1 MNEEQKKL
9 QEEKKDE
16 QEVITPAQTGE
27 IVDHKDEAPKTTE
40 ETVKEENLDAE
51 VVEVSDEVVQD
62 SEDAGEKQE
71 ESAEAPVEEKEEEK
85 VEEPS
90 EEEDTSEK
98 EAVEEEKHKEE
109 EEEQEE
115 VVEEEDIKEEE
126 VKEEEVKEEE
136 VKEEEDN
143 IEEIKR
149 ELAELKAEKEDEA
162 REREL
167 VEVAQNV
174 EVEYD
179 RVVKGINEALRET
192 LEQYQIPVDKSIQ
205 ELEKKDPA
213 KAQIARNLLVQAKQA
228 LDFNT
233 QRLSNQYKSKEQ
245 DVIFTKAERLFN
257 KYELSNE
264 QAQVAAETFIS
275 ILQASG
281 LQDLKDDLAAKVE
294 LSVAQARF
302 KVPTVTPPVETVK
315 EEPVKE
321 ALKVEAEPATEPE
334 KAEENKPEEEASKP
348 EEKAEE
354 KAPEASAEEFKL
366 ERGVAKEVVS
376 RKVVNNLD
384 DYKEGINGSSSVE
397 AAKAPS
403 VDKDNVLAKLA
414 ALPPRERQRFMKEN
428 FALVNAAM
436 RDFNVKNSRRI

>member
-40 ETVKEENLDAE
+40 ETVKEVSEEEDSNTE
-51 VVEVSDEVVQD
+51 VVEVSDEVGQD

-85 VEEPS
+85 VEELS
-90 EEEDTSEK
+90 EEEDPSEK
-98 EAVEEEKHKEE
+98 EVSEEEGK

-115 VVEEEDIKEEE
+115 VVEEED
-126 VKEEEVKEEE
+126 VKEEEE
-136 VKEEEDN
+136 VDVEQLK
-143 IEEIKR
+143 K

-205 ELEKKDPA
+205 ELEKEDPA
-213 KAQIARNLLVQAKQA
+213 KAQIARSLLAQAKQA

-302 KVPTVTPPVETVK
+302 KVPIVTPPVETTVK

-321 ALKVEAEPATEPE
+321 APKVEAEPATEPE
-334 KAEENKPEEEASKP
+334 KADENKPEEEASKP

-366 ERGVAKEVVS
+366 ERGVAKETVS

-397 AAKAPS
+397 AAKA
-403 VDKDNVLAKLA
+403 VNKDNVLAKLA
-414 ALPPRERQRFMKEN
+414 ALPPKERQRFMKKN

-436 RDFNVKNSRRI
+436 RDFNIKNSRRI

>member
-1 MNEEQKKL
+1 MNEEQNKKL
-9 QEEKKDE
+9 QEEKKDG
-16 QEVITPAQTGE
+16 QEVIKPEETGE
-27 IVDHKDEAPKTTE
+27 IVDHKDEAPKATE
-40 ETVKEENLDAE
+40 ETVKEVSEEKDSDKE
-51 VVEVSDEVVQD
+51 VVEVSDEVGQD

-71 ESAEAPVEEKEEEK
+71 ESAEAPIEEKEEEK

-90 EEEDTSEK
+90 EEEEENPSEEKETSE
-98 EAVEEEKHKEE
+98 EENK
-109 EEEQEE
+109 EE
-115 VVEEEDIKEEE
+115 VVEEED
-126 VKEEEVKEEE
+126 VKEEEE
-136 VKEEEDN
+136 VDVEQLK
-143 IEEIKR
+143 K

-205 ELEKKDPA
+205 ELEKEDPA
-213 KAQIARNLLVQAKQA
+213 KAQIARSLLAQAKQA

-264 QAQVAAETFIS
+264 QAQVAAETFVS

-281 LQDLKDDLAAKVE
+281 LQDLKEDLAAKVE

-315 EEPVKE
+315 EETVKE
-321 ALKVEAEPATEPE
+321 APKVEAEPAVEPE
-334 KAEENKPEEEASKP
+334 KADENKPEEEVSKP

-354 KAPEASAEEFKL
+354 KAPEAPAEEFKL
-366 ERGVAKEVVS
+366 ERGVAKETVS

-384 DYKEGINGSSSVE
+384 DYKEGINGSSSIE
-397 AAKAPS
+397 ASKAS
-403 VDKDNVLAKLA
+403 TVNKDNVLAKLA
-414 ALPPRERQRFMKEN
+414 ALPPKERQRFMKEN

-436 RDFNVKNSRRI
+436 RDFNIKNSKRI

>member
-9 QEEKKDE
+9 QEEKKDG

-27 IVDHKDEAPKTTE
+27 IVEHKVEASKATE
-40 ETVKEENLDAE
+40 EVVPEEKSLDAE
-51 VVEVSDEVVQD
+51 LVEVSDEVGQD
-62 SEDAGEKQE
+62 SEDAGEKSGQDIADNTQASEGNEDGDTE
-71 ESAEAPVEEKEEEK
+71 EVPQ
-85 VEEPS
+85 S
-90 EEEDTSEK
+90 EEEK
-98 EAVEEEKHKEE
+98 EAVENNKEEDLSEEKEQEEEVTKEEVEEEDVKEE
-109 EEEQEE
+109 EEE
-115 VVEEEDIKEEE
+115 VDVEQLK
-126 VKEEEVKEEE
+126 K
-136 VKEEEDN
+136 
-143 IEEIKR
+143 

-205 ELEKKDPA
+205 ELEKEDPA

-233 QRLSNQYKSKEQ
+233 QRLSSQYKSKEQ

-321 ALKVEAEPATEPE
+321 APKVEAEPATEPE
-334 KAEENKPEEEASKP
+334 KADENKPEEEVSKA

-366 ERGVAKEVVS
+366 ERGVAKETVS

-397 AAKAPS
+397 AAKA
-403 VDKDNVLAKLA
+403 VNKDNVLAKLA

>member
-1 MNEEQKKL
+1 MNEEQNKKL

-16 QEVITPAQTGE
+16 QEVIKPEETGE
-27 IVDHKDEAPKTTE
+27 IVDHKDEASKATE

-62 SEDAGEKQE
+62 SKDAGEKQE
-71 ESAEAPVEEKEEEK
+71 ENTEAPVEEKEEEK

-90 EEEDTSEK
+90 EEDPSEEK
-98 EAVEEEKHKEE
+98 EASEEEGK

-115 VVEEEDIKEEE
+115 VVEEEEDVKEEKEEE
-126 VKEEEVKEEE
+126 VDVEQLKK
-136 VKEEEDN
+136 
-143 IEEIKR
+143 

-205 ELEKKDPA
+205 ELEKEDPA

-264 QAQVAAETFIS
+264 QAQVAAETFVS

-321 ALKVEAEPATEPE
+321 APKVEAEPATEPE
-334 KAEENKPEEEASKP
+334 KADENKPEEEASKA

-366 ERGVAKEVVS
+366 ERGVTKETVS

-397 AAKAPS
+397 AAKAVS
-403 VDKDNVLAKLA
+403 KDNVLAKLA

-428 FALVNAAM
+428 FTLVNAAM

>member
-1 MNEEQKKL
+1 MNEEQQKL
-9 QEEKKDE
+9 QEEKKDK

-27 IVDHKDEAPKTTE
+27 IVDHKDEAPKATE
-40 ETVKEENLDAE
+40 ETVKEVSEEKDPDKE
-51 VVEVSDEVVQD
+51 VVEVPDEVGQD

-71 ESAEAPVEEKEEEK
+71 ESEEASVEEKEEEK
-85 VEEPS
+85 VEQEKEEGEDPS
-90 EEEDTSEK
+90 EEKETSNEEK
-98 EAVEEEKHKEE
+98 EEQEKETEEATEKSQEE
-109 EEEQEE
+109 EE
-115 VVEEEDIKEEE
+115 
-126 VKEEEVKEEE
+126 
-136 VKEEEDN
+136 N

-205 ELEKKDPA
+205 ELEKEDPA
-213 KAQIARNLLVQAKQA
+213 KAQIARSLLAQAKQA

-257 KYELSNE
+257 KYKLSNE
-264 QAQVAAETFIS
+264 QAQVAAETFVS

-281 LQDLKDDLAAKVE
+281 LQDLKEDLAAKVE

-321 ALKVEAEPATEPE
+321 APKVEAEPVTEPE
-334 KAEENKPEEEASKP
+334 KADENKPEEEVSKA

-354 KAPEASAEEFKL
+354 KAPEAPTEEFKL
-366 ERGVAKEVVS
+366 ERGVAKEAVS
-376 RKVVNNLD
+376 RKVVNSLD
-384 DYKEGINGSSSVE
+384 DYKEGIGGSSSVE
-397 AAKAPS
+397 ASKTSP

-414 ALPPRERQRFMKEN
+414 ALPPKERQRFMKEN

-436 RDFNVKNSRRI
+436 RDFNIKNSKRI

>member
-16 QEVITPAQTGE
+16 QEVIKPEETGE
-27 IVDHKDEAPKTTE
+27 IVDHKDEASKE
-40 ETVKEENLDAE
+40 KEEVVSEVQEPAKDSE
-51 VVEVSDEVVQD
+51 QVVEVSDEVEQD

-90 EEEDTSEK
+90 EEEDTSEEK
-98 EAVEEEKHKEE
+98 EALE

-115 VVEEEDIKEEE
+115 VVEEEDVEEEE
-126 VKEEEVKEEE
+126 VDVEQLKK
-136 VKEEEDN
+136 
-143 IEEIKR
+143 

-205 ELEKKDPA
+205 ELEKEDPA
-213 KAQIARNLLVQAKQA
+213 KAQIARSLLAQAKQA

-264 QAQVAAETFIS
+264 QAQVAAETFVS

-321 ALKVEAEPATEPE
+321 APKVEAEPATEPE
-334 KAEENKPEEEASKP
+334 KADENKPEEEVSKP
-348 EEKAEE
+348 EEKVEE
-354 KAPEASAEEFKL
+354 KAPETSAEEFKL
-366 ERGVAKEVVS
+366 ERGVAKETVS

-397 AAKAPS
+397 AAKA
-403 VDKDNVLAKLA
+403 VNKDNVLAKLA

>member
-9 QEEKKDE
+9 QEEKEDK
-16 QEVITPAQTGE
+16 QEVITPEKTGE
-27 IVDHKDEAPKTTE
+27 IIDHKDEASKATE
-40 ETVKEENLDAE
+40 EVVPEEKSLDAE
-51 VVEVSDEVVQD
+51 LVEVSDEVVQD
-62 SEDAGEKQE
+62 SKDAGEKQE

-90 EEEDTSEK
+90 KEEEDPS
-98 EAVEEEKHKEE
+98 EEEETLEEEEPLEEEDVKEE
-109 EEEQEE
+109 EEE
-115 VVEEEDIKEEE
+115 VDVEQLK
-126 VKEEEVKEEE
+126 
-136 VKEEEDN
+136 N
-143 IEEIKR
+143 

-205 ELEKKDPA
+205 ELEKEDPA
-213 KAQIARNLLVQAKQA
+213 KAQIARSLLAQAKQA

-264 QAQVAAETFIS
+264 QAQVAAETFVS

-321 ALKVEAEPATEPE
+321 APKVEAEPATEPE
-334 KAEENKPEEEASKP
+334 KADENKPEEEASKP

-354 KAPEASAEEFKL
+354 KAPEAPAEEFKL
-366 ERGVAKEVVS
+366 ERGVAKETVS

-414 ALPPRERQRFMKEN
+414 ALPPKERQRFMKEN

-436 RDFNVKNSRRI
+436 RDFNIKNSKRI

>member
-16 QEVITPAQTGE
+16 QEVITPEETGE
-27 IVDHKDEAPKTTE
+27 IIEHKVEASKATE
-40 ETVKEENLDAE
+40 EVVPEEKDSNTEL
-51 VVEVSDEVVQD
+51 VEVSDEVVQD
-62 SEDAGEKQE
+62 SKDAGEKQE
-71 ESAEAPVEEKEEEK
+71 ESEEAPIEEKEEEK

-90 EEEDTSEK
+90 EEEDPSEEK
-98 EAVEEEKHKEE
+98 EQEE
-109 EEEQEE
+109 EEH
-115 VVEEEDIKEEE
+115 KEEE
-126 VKEEEVKEEE
+126 VKEEDVKEEE
-136 VKEEEDN
+136 EVDVEQLK
-143 IEEIKR
+143 K

-205 ELEKKDPA
+205 ELEKEDPA

-281 LQDLKDDLAAKVE
+281 LQDLKDDLSAKVE

-321 ALKVEAEPATEPE
+321 APKVEAEPATEPE
-334 KAEENKPEEEASKP
+334 KADENKPEEEASKP

-354 KAPEASAEEFKL
+354 KAPEASAKEFKL
-366 ERGVAKEVVS
+366 ERGVAKETVS

-397 AAKAPS
+397 AAKAVS
-403 VDKDNVLAKLA
+403 KDNVLAKLA

-436 RDFNVKNSRRI
+436 RDFNVRNSRRI

>member
-1 MNEEQKKL
+1 MNEEQNKKL
-9 QEEKKDE
+9 QEEKKDK
-16 QEVITPAQTGE
+16 QEIIKPEETGE
-27 IVDHKDEAPKTTE
+27 IVDHKDEASKATE
-40 ETVKEENLDAE
+40 ETVKEENPDTE
-51 VVEVSDEVVQD
+51 VMEVSDEVVQD

-90 EEEDTSEK
+90 EEEKDPS
-98 EAVEEEKHKEE
+98 EEEEALEEENKEE
-109 EEEQEE
+109 ENKEEEHKEE
-115 VVEEEDIKEEE
+115 VVEEED
-126 VKEEEVKEEE
+126 VKEEEE
-136 VKEEEDN
+136 VDVEQLK
-143 IEEIKR
+143 K

-192 LEQYQIPVDKSIQ
+192 LKQYQIPVDKSIQ
-205 ELEKKDPA
+205 ELEKEDPA
-213 KAQIARNLLVQAKQA
+213 KAQIARNLLAQAKQA

-245 DVIFTKAERLFN
+245 DVIFIKAERLFN

-321 ALKVEAEPATEPE
+321 APKVEAEPATEPE
-334 KAEENKPEEEASKP
+334 KADENKPEEEASKS

-354 KAPEASAEEFKL
+354 KAPEAPAEEFKL
-366 ERGVAKEVVS
+366 ERGVAKETVS

-414 ALPPRERQRFMKEN
+414 ALPPKERQRFMKEN

-436 RDFNVKNSRRI
+436 RDFNIKNSKRI

>member
-9 QEEKKDE
+9 QEEKEDK
-16 QEVITPAQTGE
+16 QEVITPEETGK
-27 IVDHKDEAPKTTE
+27 IIDHKDEASKATE
-40 ETVKEENLDAE
+40 EVVPEEKSLDAE
-51 VVEVSDEVVQD
+51 LVEVSDEVVQD
-62 SEDAGEKQE
+62 SEDAGKKQE

-90 EEEDTSEK
+90 KEEEDPSK
-98 EAVEEEKHKEE
+98 EEETLEEEEPLEEEDVKEE
-109 EEEQEE
+109 EEE
-115 VVEEEDIKEEE
+115 VDVEQLK
-126 VKEEEVKEEE
+126 K
-136 VKEEEDN
+136 
-143 IEEIKR
+143 

-205 ELEKKDPA
+205 ELEKEDPA
-213 KAQIARNLLVQAKQA
+213 KAQIARSLLAQAKQA

-264 QAQVAAETFIS
+264 QAQVAAETFVS

-302 KVPTVTPPVETVK
+302 KVPTVIPPVETVK

-321 ALKVEAEPATEPE
+321 APKVEAEPATEPE
-334 KAEENKPEEEASKP
+334 KADENKPEEEASKP

-354 KAPEASAEEFKL
+354 KAPEAPAEEFKL
-366 ERGVAKEVVS
+366 ERGVAKETVS

-397 AAKAPS
+397 ASKASP
-403 VDKDNVLAKLA
+403 VNKDNVLAKLA
-414 ALPPRERQRFMKEN
+414 ALPPKERQRFMKEN

-436 RDFNVKNSRRI
+436 RDFNIKNSKRI

>member
-1 MNEEQKKL
+1 MNEEQNKKL

-27 IVDHKDEAPKTTE
+27 IIEHKVEASKATE
-40 ETVKEENLDAE
+40 EVVPEEKSLDAE
-51 VVEVSDEVVQD
+51 VVEVSDKVGQD
-62 SEDAGEKQE
+62 SKDAGEKSGQDSTDDKQASEGNVDGDAE
-71 ESAEAPVEEKEEEK
+71 EVPQ
-85 VEEPS
+85 S
-90 EEEDTSEK
+90 EEEK
-98 EAVEEEKHKEE
+98 EAVEEEKEP
-109 EEEQEE
+109 QEE
-115 VVEEEDIKEEE
+115 VVEEEE
-126 VKEEEVKEEE
+126 
-136 VKEEEDN
+136 N

-205 ELEKKDPA
+205 ELEKEDPA

-264 QAQVAAETFIS
+264 QAQVAAETFVS

-321 ALKVEAEPATEPE
+321 APKVEAEAAVESE
-334 KAEENKPEEEASKP
+334 KADENKPEEEVSKP

-354 KAPEASAEEFKL
+354 KAPEAPAEEFKL
-366 ERGVAKEVVS
+366 ERGIAKETVS

-384 DYKEGINGSSSVE
+384 DYKEGINGSSSIE
-397 AAKAPS
+397 ASKAS
-403 VDKDNVLAKLA
+403 TVNKDNVLAKLA
-414 ALPPRERQRFMKEN
+414 ALPPKERQKFMKEN

>member
-9 QEEKKDE
+9 QEEKEDK
-16 QEVITPAQTGE
+16 QEVITPEETGK
-27 IVDHKDEAPKTTE
+27 IIDHKDEASKATE
-40 ETVKEENLDAE
+40 EVVPEEKSLDAE
-51 VVEVSDEVVQD
+51 LVEVSDEVVQD
-62 SEDAGEKQE
+62 SEDAGKKQE

-90 EEEDTSEK
+90 KEEEDPSK
-98 EAVEEEKHKEE
+98 EEETLEEEEPLEEEDVKEE
-109 EEEQEE
+109 EEVDVEQL
-115 VVEEEDIKEEE
+115 K
-126 VKEEEVKEEE
+126 K
-136 VKEEEDN
+136 
-143 IEEIKR
+143 

-205 ELEKKDPA
+205 ELEKEDPA
-213 KAQIARNLLVQAKQA
+213 KAQIARSLLAQAKQA

-264 QAQVAAETFIS
+264 QAQVAAETFVS

-302 KVPTVTPPVETVK
+302 KVPTVIPPVETVK

-321 ALKVEAEPATEPE
+321 APKVEAEPATEPE
-334 KAEENKPEEEASKP
+334 KADENKPEEEASKP

-354 KAPEASAEEFKL
+354 KAPEAPAEEFKL
-366 ERGVAKEVVS
+366 ERGVAKETVS

-414 ALPPRERQRFMKEN
+414 ALPPKERQRFMKEN

-436 RDFNVKNSRRI
+436 RDFNIKNSKRI

>member
-1 MNEEQKKL
+1 MNEEQNKKL
-9 QEEKKDE
+9 QEEKKNK
-16 QEVITPAQTGE
+16 QEIIKPEETGE
-27 IVDHKDEAPKTTE
+27 IIDHKDEASKATE
-40 ETVKEENLDAE
+40 ETVKEENPDAE

-90 EEEDTSEK
+90 EEEKDSSEEK
-98 EAVEEEKHKEE
+98 EALEEENKEE
-109 EEEQEE
+109 EHKEE
-115 VVEEEDIKEEE
+115 VVEEED
-126 VKEEEVKEEE
+126 VKEEEE
-136 VKEEEDN
+136 VDVEQLK
-143 IEEIKR
+143 K

-205 ELEKKDPA
+205 ELEKEDPA

-264 QAQVAAETFIS
+264 QAQVAAETFVS

-321 ALKVEAEPATEPE
+321 APKVEAEPATEPE
-334 KAEENKPEEEASKP
+334 KADENKPEEEASKS

-354 KAPEASAEEFKL
+354 KAPEAPAEEFKL

-376 RKVVNNLD
+376 RKAVNNLD

-397 AAKAPS
+397 ASKAS
-403 VDKDNVLAKLA
+403 TVNKDNVLAKLA

>member
-1 MNEEQKKL
+1 MNEEQNKKL

-16 QEVITPAQTGE
+16 QEVIKPEETGE
-27 IVDHKDEAPKTTE
+27 IIEHKVETSKAAE
-40 ETVKEENLDAE
+40 EVVPEEKSLDAE

-71 ESAEAPVEEKEEEK
+71 ENTEAPVEEKEEEK

-90 EEEDTSEK
+90 EEEDPSEEK
-98 EAVEEEKHKEE
+98 EHK

-115 VVEEEDIKEEE
+115 VVEEED
-126 VKEEEVKEEE
+126 VKEEEE
-136 VKEEEDN
+136 VDVEQLK
-143 IEEIKR
+143 K

-205 ELEKKDPA
+205 ELEKEDPA

-302 KVPTVTPPVETVK
+302 KVPTVIPPVETVK

-321 ALKVEAEPATEPE
+321 APKVEAEPATEPE
-334 KAEENKPEEEASKP
+334 KADENKPEEEASKS

-366 ERGVAKEVVS
+366 ERGVAKETVS

-397 AAKAPS
+397 AAKA
-403 VDKDNVLAKLA
+403 VNKDNVLAKLA

>member
-9 QEEKKDE
+9 QEEKKDK
-16 QEVITPAQTGE
+16 QEVITPEETGK
-27 IVDHKDEAPKTTE
+27 IIDHKDEASKATE
-40 ETVKEENLDAE
+40 EVVPEEKSLDAE
-51 VVEVSDEVVQD
+51 LVEVSDEVVQD
-62 SEDAGEKQE
+62 SEDAGKKQE

-85 VEEPS
+85 VEDPS
-90 EEEDTSEK
+90 EEK
-98 EAVEEEKHKEE
+98 EALEEEKDKE

-115 VVEEEDIKEEE
+115 VVEEE
-126 VKEEEVKEEE
+126 VK
-136 VKEEEDN
+136 EEDN
-143 IEEIKR
+143 IEQLKK

-205 ELEKKDPA
+205 ELEKEDPA
-213 KAQIARNLLVQAKQA
+213 KAQIARSLLAQAKQA

-264 QAQVAAETFIS
+264 QAQVAAETFVS

-321 ALKVEAEPATEPE
+321 APKVEAEPATEPE
-334 KAEENKPEEEASKP
+334 KADENKPEEEASKP

-354 KAPEASAEEFKL
+354 KAPEAPAEEFKL
-366 ERGVAKEVVS
+366 ERGVAKETVS

-403 VDKDNVLAKLA
+403 VNKDNVLAKLA
-414 ALPPRERQRFMKEN
+414 ALPPKERQRFMKEN

-436 RDFNVKNSRRI
+436 RDFNIKNSKRI

>member
-1 MNEEQKKL
+1 MNEEQNKKL
-9 QEEKKDE
+9 QEEKKVE
-16 QEVITPAQTGE
+16 QEVIKPDQTGE
-27 IVDHKDEAPKTTE
+27 IVDHKDEAPKATE
-40 ETVKEENLDAE
+40 ETVKEVSEEKDSDKE

-90 EEEDTSEK
+90 EEEKDSSEEK
-98 EAVEEEKHKEE
+98 EAVEDKEEEVTKEEVEEEDVKEE
-109 EEEQEE
+109 EEVDVEQL
-115 VVEEEDIKEEE
+115 K
-126 VKEEEVKEEE
+126 K
-136 VKEEEDN
+136 
-143 IEEIKR
+143 

-179 RVVKGINEALRET
+179 RVVKGINEALRAT

-205 ELEKKDPA
+205 ELEKEDPA
-213 KAQIARNLLVQAKQA
+213 KAQIARNLLVQAKQV

-233 QRLSNQYKSKEQ
+233 QKLSNQYKSKEQ

-321 ALKVEAEPATEPE
+321 APKVEAEPATEPE
-334 KAEENKPEEEASKP
+334 KADENKPEEEASKP

-366 ERGVAKEVVS
+366 ERGVAKEAVS

-384 DYKEGINGSSSVE
+384 DYKEGINGSSSIE
-397 AAKAPS
+397 ASKAS
-403 VDKDNVLAKLA
+403 TVNKDNVLAKLA
-414 ALPPRERQRFMKEN
+414 ALPPKERQRFMKEN

>member
-16 QEVITPAQTGE
+16 QEVIKPEETGE
-27 IVDHKDEAPKTTE
+27 IIEHKVEASKATE
-40 ETVKEENLDAE
+40 EVVPEEKSLDAE

-90 EEEDTSEK
+90 EEEDPSEEK
-98 EAVEEEKHKEE
+98 EASEEEKHKEE
-109 EEEQEE
+109 EQEE
-115 VVEEEDIKEEE
+115 EIVEKSQ
-126 VKEEEVKEEE
+126 
-136 VKEEEDN
+136 EEEDN

-205 ELEKKDPA
+205 ELEKEDPA

-321 ALKVEAEPATEPE
+321 APKVEAEPATEPE
-334 KAEENKPEEEASKP
+334 KADENKPEEEASKP

-354 KAPEASAEEFKL
+354 KAPEAPAEEFKL
-366 ERGVAKEVVS
+366 ERGVAKETVS

>member
-9 QEEKKDE
+9 QEEKKDK
-16 QEVITPAQTGE
+16 QEVITPEETGK
-27 IVDHKDEAPKTTE
+27 IIDHKDEASKATE
-40 ETVKEENLDAE
+40 EVVPEEKSLDAE

-62 SEDAGEKQE
+62 SEDAGKKQE

-85 VEEPS
+85 VEDPS
-90 EEEDTSEK
+90 EEK
-98 EAVEEEKHKEE
+98 EALEEEKDKE

-115 VVEEEDIKEEE
+115 VVEEE
-126 VKEEEVKEEE
+126 VK
-136 VKEEEDN
+136 EEDN
-143 IEEIKR
+143 IEQLKK

-205 ELEKKDPA
+205 ELEKEDPA
-213 KAQIARNLLVQAKQA
+213 KAQIARSLLAQAKQA

-264 QAQVAAETFIS
+264 QAQVAAETFVS

-321 ALKVEAEPATEPE
+321 APKVEAEPATEPE
-334 KAEENKPEEEASKP
+334 KADENKPEEEVSKAK
-348 EEKAEE
+348 EKAEE
-354 KAPEASAEEFKL
+354 KAPEAPAEEFKL
-366 ERGVAKEVVS
+366 ERGVAKETVS

-384 DYKEGINGSSSVE
+384 DYKEGINGSSSIE
-397 AAKAPS
+397 ASKASP
-403 VDKDNVLAKLA
+403 VNKDNVLAKLA
-414 ALPPRERQRFMKEN
+414 ALPPKERQRFMKEN

-436 RDFNVKNSRRI
+436 RDFNIKNSKRI

>member
-1 MNEEQKKL
+1 MNEEQKQ
-9 QEEKKDE
+9 QEEKI
-16 QEVITPAQTGE
+16 ITPAQTGE
-27 IVDHKDEAPKTTE
+27 IVDHKV
-40 ETVKEENLDAE
+40 ETSKEKEEVTPEVQEPAKDSE
-51 VVEVSDEVVQD
+51 QVVEVSNEVVQD
-62 SEDAGEKQE
+62 SEDAGEKSEQDSVDDKQASDSSDDGDTKEVPQE
-71 ESAEAPVEEKEEEK
+71 EKNEEAVEDKEEEEKE
-85 VEEPS
+85 
-90 EEEDTSEK
+90 
-98 EAVEEEKHKEE
+98 HKE

-115 VVEEEDIKEEE
+115 VAEED
-126 VKEEEVKEEE
+126 VKEEEEE
-136 VKEEEDN
+136 VDVEQLK
-143 IEEIKR
+143 K

-205 ELEKKDPA
+205 ELEKEDPA

-264 QAQVAAETFIS
+264 QAQVAAETFVS

-321 ALKVEAEPATEPE
+321 APKVEAEPATEPE
-334 KAEENKPEEEASKP
+334 KADENKPEEEASKP

-354 KAPEASAEEFKL
+354 KAPEAPAEEFKL
-366 ERGVAKEVVS
+366 ERGVAKEAVS

-397 AAKAPS
+397 AAKA
-403 VDKDNVLAKLA
+403 VNKDNVLAKLA

-436 RDFNVKNSRRI
+436 RDFNVKNSKRI

>member
-1 MNEEQKKL
+1 MNEEQNKKL

-16 QEVITPAQTGE
+16 QEVIKPEETGE
-27 IVDHKDEAPKTTE
+27 IVDHKDEASKATE

-62 SEDAGEKQE
+62 SKDAGEKQE
-71 ESAEAPVEEKEEEK
+71 ENTEAPVEEKEEEK

-90 EEEDTSEK
+90 EEDPSEEK
-98 EAVEEEKHKEE
+98 EASEEEGK

-115 VVEEEDIKEEE
+115 VVEEEEDVKEEKEEE
-126 VKEEEVKEEE
+126 VDVEQLKK
-136 VKEEEDN
+136 
-143 IEEIKR
+143 

-205 ELEKKDPA
+205 ELEKEDPA

-264 QAQVAAETFIS
+264 QAQVAAETFVS

-321 ALKVEAEPATEPE
+321 APKVEAEPATEPE
-334 KAEENKPEEEASKP
+334 KADENKPEEEASKA

-366 ERGVAKEVVS
+366 ERGVAKETVS

-397 AAKAPS
+397 AAKAVS
-403 VDKDNVLAKLA
+403 KDNVLAKLA

-428 FALVNAAM
+428 FTLVNAAM

>member
-1 MNEEQKKL
+1 MNEEQNKKL

-16 QEVITPAQTGE
+16 QEVIKPEETGE
-27 IVDHKDEAPKTTE
+27 IVDHKDEASKATE

-51 VVEVSDEVVQD
+51 VVEVSDEVGQD

-71 ESAEAPVEEKEEEK
+71 ESAEAPVEEKEEKK
-85 VEEPS
+85 VEELSKEEEDPS
-90 EEEDTSEK
+90 EEK
-98 EAVEEEKHKEE
+98 EASEEEGK

-115 VVEEEDIKEEE
+115 VVEEEEDVKEEKEEE
-126 VKEEEVKEEE
+126 VDVEQLKK
-136 VKEEEDN
+136 
-143 IEEIKR
+143 

-205 ELEKKDPA
+205 ELEKEDPA

-264 QAQVAAETFIS
+264 QAQVAAETFVS

-321 ALKVEAEPATEPE
+321 APKVEAEPATEPE
-334 KAEENKPEEEASKP
+334 KADENKPEEEASKA

-366 ERGVAKEVVS
+366 ERGVAKETVS

-397 AAKAPS
+397 AAKAVS
-403 VDKDNVLAKLA
+403 KDNVLAKLA

-428 FALVNAAM
+428 FTLVNAAM

>member
-16 QEVITPAQTGE
+16 QEVIKPEETGE
-27 IVDHKDEAPKTTE
+27 IIEHKVEASKATE

-71 ESAEAPVEEKEEEK
+71 EGAEAPVEEKEEEK

-90 EEEDTSEK
+90 EEEAPSEEK
-98 EAVEEEKHKEE
+98 EALEEEEK
-109 EEEQEE
+109 EQE
-115 VVEEEDIKEEE
+115 VVEEE
-126 VKEEEVKEEE
+126 VKEEEVDVEQLK
-136 VKEEEDN
+136 K
-143 IEEIKR
+143 

-205 ELEKKDPA
+205 ELEKEDPA

-264 QAQVAAETFIS
+264 QAQVAAETFVS

-302 KVPTVTPPVETVK
+302 KIPTVTPPVEIVK

-321 ALKVEAEPATEPE
+321 APKVEAEPATEPE
-334 KAEENKPEEEASKP
+334 KADENKPEEEASKP

-366 ERGVAKEVVS
+366 ERGVAKETVS

-436 RDFNVKNSRRI
+436 RDFNIKNSKRI

>member
-9 QEEKKDE
+9 QEEQKDK
-16 QEVITPAQTGE
+16 QEVIKPEETGE
-27 IVDHKDEAPKTTE
+27 IIEHKVEASKATE
-40 ETVKEENLDAE
+40 EVVPEEKSLDAE
-51 VVEVSDEVVQD
+51 VVEVSNEVGQD
-62 SEDAGEKQE
+62 HEDAGEKQE

-90 EEEDTSEK
+90 EEEDPSEK
-98 EAVEEEKHKEE
+98 EASEEEGKEE
-109 EEEQEE
+109 KEQEE
-115 VVEEEDIKEEE
+115 VVEEEDVKEEKEEE
-126 VKEEEVKEEE
+126 VDVEQLKK
-136 VKEEEDN
+136 
-143 IEEIKR
+143 

-205 ELEKKDPA
+205 ELEKEDPA

-233 QRLSNQYKSKEQ
+233 QRLSNQYKSREQ

-321 ALKVEAEPATEPE
+321 APKVEAEPATEPE
-334 KAEENKPEEEASKP
+334 KADENKPEEEASKP

-366 ERGVAKEVVS
+366 ERGVAKETVS

-397 AAKAPS
+397 AAKA
-403 VDKDNVLAKLA
+403 VNKDNVLAKLA

-428 FALVNAAM
+428 FALVNVAM

>member
-16 QEVITPAQTGE
+16 QEVIKPEETGE
-27 IVDHKDEAPKTTE
+27 IIEHKVEASKATE
-40 ETVKEENLDAE
+40 EIVKEENLNAE

-71 ESAEAPVEEKEEEK
+71 ESAEAPVEEKEEDK

-90 EEEDTSEK
+90 EEEQPSTE
-98 EAVEEEKHKEE
+98 EENIEEQEEEK
-109 EEEQEE
+109 EQEE
-115 VVEEEDIKEEE
+115 VVEEE
-126 VKEEEVKEEE
+126 VKEEEVDVEQLK
-136 VKEEEDN
+136 K
-143 IEEIKR
+143 

-205 ELEKKDPA
+205 ELEKEDPA

-321 ALKVEAEPATEPE
+321 APKVEAEPATEPE
-334 KAEENKPEEEASKP
+334 KADENKPEEEASKS

-366 ERGVAKEVVS
+366 ERGVAKETVS

-384 DYKEGINGSSSVE
+384 DYKEGINGSSSIE
-397 AAKAPS
+397 ASKASS
-403 VDKDNVLAKLA
+403 VNKDNVLAKLA
-414 ALPPRERQRFMKEN
+414 ALPPKERQRFMKEN

>member
-1 MNEEQKKL
+1 MNEEQNKKL

-16 QEVITPAQTGE
+16 QEVIKPEETGE
-27 IVDHKDEAPKTTE
+27 ITEHKVEASKATE
-40 ETVKEENLDAE
+40 ETVKEENLDTE

-62 SEDAGEKQE
+62 SKDAGEKQE
-71 ESAEAPVEEKEEEK
+71 ESEEAPVEEKEDEK

-90 EEEDTSEK
+90 EEEKDPSEK
-98 EAVEEEKHKEE
+98 EEALEEEKHKEE
-109 EEEQEE
+109 EEVTKEE
-115 VVEEEDIKEEE
+115 VEEEEQ
-126 VKEEEVKEEE
+126 
-136 VKEEEDN
+136 DN

-205 ELEKKDPA
+205 ELEKEDPA
-213 KAQIARNLLVQAKQA
+213 KAQIARSLLAQAKQA

-264 QAQVAAETFIS
+264 QAQVAAETFVS

-321 ALKVEAEPATEPE
+321 APKVEAEPATEPE
-334 KAEENKPEEEASKP
+334 KADENKPEEEASKP

-354 KAPEASAEEFKL
+354 KAPEAPAEEFKL
-366 ERGVAKEVVS
+366 ERGIAKETVS
-376 RKVVNNLD
+376 RKAVSNLD
-384 DYKEGINGSSSVE
+384 DYKEGINGSSSIE
-397 AAKAPS
+397 ASKAS
-403 VDKDNVLAKLA
+403 TVNKDNVLAKLA
-414 ALPPRERQRFMKEN
+414 ALPPKERQKFMKEN

-436 RDFNVKNSRRI
+436 RDFNVKNSKRI

>member
-27 IVDHKDEAPKTTE
+27 IIEHKVEASKATE
-40 ETVKEENLDAE
+40 ETVKEEKSLDAE

-71 ESAEAPVEEKEEEK
+71 EGAEAPVEEKEEEK

-90 EEEDTSEK
+90 EEEDTSEEK
-98 EAVEEEKHKEE
+98 EAVEEEEKHKEE
-109 EEEQEE
+109 EQEE
-115 VVEEEDIKEEE
+115 EIVEKSQEE
-126 VKEEEVKEEE
+126 
-136 VKEEEDN
+136 EEEDN

-205 ELEKKDPA
+205 ELEKEDPA

-264 QAQVAAETFIS
+264 QAQVAAETFVS
-275 ILQASG
+275 ILQAAG

-302 KVPTVTPPVETVK
+302 KVPTVIPPVETVK

-321 ALKVEAEPATEPE
+321 APKVEAEPATEPE
-334 KAEENKPEEEASKP
+334 KADENKPEEEASKP

-354 KAPEASAEEFKL
+354 KAPEAPAEEFKL
-366 ERGVAKEVVS
+366 ERGVAKETVS

-384 DYKEGINGSSSVE
+384 DYKECINGSSSVE
-397 AAKAPS
+397 AAKAS
-403 VDKDNVLAKLA
+403 TVNKDNVLAKLA

-436 RDFNVKNSRRI
+436 RDFNIKNSKRI

>member
-1 MNEEQKKL
+1 MNEEQNKKL

-16 QEVITPAQTGE
+16 QEVIKPEETGE
-27 IVDHKDEAPKTTE
+27 IIEHKVEASKATE
-40 ETVKEENLDAE
+40 EVLSEVQEPAE
-51 VVEVSDEVVQD
+51 DSEQVVEVSDEMVQD
-62 SEDAGEKQE
+62 SEDAGEKSGRDSVDDKQASDRSDDGDTE
-71 ESAEAPVEEKEEEK
+71 EVPQ
-85 VEEPS
+85 S
-90 EEEDTSEK
+90 EEEK
-98 EAVEEEKHKEE
+98 EAVEENKEEEVTKEEVEEEDVKEE
-109 EEEQEE
+109 EEVDVEQL
-115 VVEEEDIKEEE
+115 K
-126 VKEEEVKEEE
+126 K
-136 VKEEEDN
+136 
-143 IEEIKR
+143 

-205 ELEKKDPA
+205 ELEKEDPA
-213 KAQIARNLLVQAKQA
+213 KAQIARSLLAQAKQA

-264 QAQVAAETFIS
+264 QAQVAAETFVS

-315 EEPVKE
+315 EETVKE
-321 ALKVEAEPATEPE
+321 APKVEAEPATEPE
-334 KAEENKPEEEASKP
+334 KADENKPEEEVSKP

-354 KAPEASAEEFKL
+354 KAPEAPAEEFKL
-366 ERGVAKEVVS
+366 ERGVAKEAVS

-384 DYKEGINGSSSVE
+384 DYKEGINGSSSIE
-397 AAKAPS
+397 ASKAS
-403 VDKDNVLAKLA
+403 TVNKDNVLAKLA

>member
-1 MNEEQKKL
+1 MNEEQNKKL

-27 IVDHKDEAPKTTE
+27 IIEHKVEASKATE
-40 ETVKEENLDAE
+40 EVVSEEKDSNAE
-51 VVEVSDEVVQD
+51 VVEVSDEVGQD
-62 SEDAGEKQE
+62 SEDAGEKSGQDSADDKQASDRSDDEDTKEVPQE
-71 ESAEAPVEEKEEEK
+71 EKNE
-85 VEEPS
+85 
-90 EEEDTSEK
+90 
-98 EAVEEEKHKEE
+98 EAVEDKE

-115 VVEEEDIKEEE
+115 E
-126 VKEEEVKEEE
+126 VTEKSQ
-136 VKEEEDN
+136 EEEDN

-205 ELEKKDPA
+205 ELEKEDPA

-257 KYELSNE
+257 KYELSSE
-264 QAQVAAETFIS
+264 QAQVAAETFVS

-281 LQDLKDDLAAKVE
+281 LQDLKEDLAAKVE

-315 EEPVKE
+315 EETVKE
-321 ALKVEAEPATEPE
+321 APKVEAEPTVEPE
-334 KAEENKPEEEASKP
+334 KADENKPEEEVSKP

-354 KAPEASAEEFKL
+354 KAPEAPAEEFKL
-366 ERGVAKEVVS
+366 ERGVAKEAVS

-384 DYKEGINGSSSVE
+384 DYKEGINGSSSIE
-397 AAKAPS
+397 ASKTS
-403 VDKDNVLAKLA
+403 TVNKDNVLAKLA
-414 ALPPRERQRFMKEN
+414 ALPPKERQKFMKEN

-436 RDFNVKNSRRI
+436 RDFNIKNSRRI

>member
-40 ETVKEENLDAE
+40 ETVKEVSEEEDSNTE
-51 VVEVSDEVVQD
+51 VVEVSDEVGQD

-85 VEEPS
+85 VEELS
-90 EEEDTSEK
+90 EEEDPSEK
-98 EAVEEEKHKEE
+98 EVSEEEGK

-115 VVEEEDIKEEE
+115 VVEEED
-126 VKEEEVKEEE
+126 VKEEEE
-136 VKEEEDN
+136 VDVEQLK
-143 IEEIKR
+143 K

-205 ELEKKDPA
+205 ELEKEDPA
-213 KAQIARNLLVQAKQA
+213 KAQIARSLLAQAKQA

-302 KVPTVTPPVETVK
+302 KVPTVTPPVETTVK

-321 ALKVEAEPATEPE
+321 APKVEAEPATEPE
-334 KAEENKPEEEASKP
+334 KADENKPEEEASKP

-366 ERGVAKEVVS
+366 ERGVAKETVS

-397 AAKAPS
+397 AAKA
-403 VDKDNVLAKLA
+403 VNKDNVLAKLA

-436 RDFNVKNSRRI
+436 RDFNIKNSRRI

>member
-1 MNEEQKKL
+1 MNEEQNKKL

-16 QEVITPAQTGE
+16 QEVIKPEETGE
-27 IVDHKDEAPKTTE
+27 IVDHKDEASKATE

-51 VVEVSDEVVQD
+51 VVEVSDEVGQD

-85 VEEPS
+85 VEELSKEEEDPS
-90 EEEDTSEK
+90 EEK
-98 EAVEEEKHKEE
+98 EASEEEGK

-115 VVEEEDIKEEE
+115 VVEEEEDVKEEKEEE
-126 VKEEEVKEEE
+126 VDVEQLKK
-136 VKEEEDN
+136 
-143 IEEIKR
+143 

-205 ELEKKDPA
+205 ELEKEDPA

-264 QAQVAAETFIS
+264 QAQVAAETFVS

-321 ALKVEAEPATEPE
+321 APKVEAEPATEPE
-334 KAEENKPEEEASKP
+334 KADENKPEEEASKA

-366 ERGVAKEVVS
+366 ERGVAKETVS

-397 AAKAPS
+397 AAKAVS
-403 VDKDNVLAKLA
+403 KDNVLAKLA

-428 FALVNAAM
+428 FTLVNAAM

>member
-16 QEVITPAQTGE
+16 QEVIKPEETGE
-27 IVDHKDEAPKTTE
+27 IVDHKDEAPKATE
-40 ETVKEENLDAE
+40 EVVPEEKSLDAE

-90 EEEDTSEK
+90 EEEDTSEEK
-98 EAVEEEKHKEE
+98 EALE

-115 VVEEEDIKEEE
+115 VVEEEDVEEEE
-126 VKEEEVKEEE
+126 VDVEQLKK
-136 VKEEEDN
+136 
-143 IEEIKR
+143 

-205 ELEKKDPA
+205 ELEKEDPA
-213 KAQIARNLLVQAKQA
+213 KAQIARSLLAQAKQA

-264 QAQVAAETFIS
+264 QAQVAAETFVS

-302 KVPTVTPPVETVK
+302 KVPTVIPLVETVK

-321 ALKVEAEPATEPE
+321 APKVEAEPATEPE
-334 KAEENKPEEEASKP
+334 KADENKPEEEASKP

-366 ERGVAKEVVS
+366 ERGVAKETVS

-397 AAKAPS
+397 AAKA
-403 VDKDNVLAKLA
+403 VNKDNVLAKLA

>member
-9 QEEKKDE
+9 QEEKKDK
-16 QEVITPAQTGE
+16 QEVITPEETGK
-27 IVDHKDEAPKTTE
+27 IIDHKDEASKATE
-40 ETVKEENLDAE
+40 EVVPEEKSLDAE

-62 SEDAGEKQE
+62 SEDAGKKQE

-85 VEEPS
+85 VEDPS
-90 EEEDTSEK
+90 EEK
-98 EAVEEEKHKEE
+98 EALEEEKDKE

-115 VVEEEDIKEEE
+115 VVEEE
-126 VKEEEVKEEE
+126 VK
-136 VKEEEDN
+136 EEDN
-143 IEEIKR
+143 IEQLKK

-205 ELEKKDPA
+205 ELEKEDPA
-213 KAQIARNLLVQAKQA
+213 KAQIARSLLAQAKQA

-264 QAQVAAETFIS
+264 QAQVAAETFVS

-302 KVPTVTPPVETVK
+302 KVPTVIPPVETVK

-321 ALKVEAEPATEPE
+321 APKVEAEPATEPE
-334 KAEENKPEEEASKP
+334 KADENKPEEEASKP

-354 KAPEASAEEFKL
+354 KAPEAPAEEFKL
-366 ERGVAKEVVS
+366 ERGVAKETVS

-384 DYKEGINGSSSVE
+384 DYKEGINGSSSIE
-397 AAKAPS
+397 ASKASP
-403 VDKDNVLAKLA
+403 VNKDNVLAKLA
-414 ALPPRERQRFMKEN
+414 ALPPKERQRFMKEN

-436 RDFNVKNSRRI
+436 RDFNIKNSKRI

>member
-9 QEEKKDE
+9 QEEKEDK
-16 QEVITPAQTGE
+16 QEVITPEETGE
-27 IVDHKDEAPKTTE
+27 IVDHKDEASKATE
-40 ETVKEENLDAE
+40 EVVPEEKSLDAE
-51 VVEVSDEVVQD
+51 LVEVSDEVVQD
-62 SEDAGEKQE
+62 SEDAGKKQE

-90 EEEDTSEK
+90 KEEEDPSK
-98 EAVEEEKHKEE
+98 EEETLEEEDAKEEEEDVKEE
-109 EEEQEE
+109 EEEEE
-115 VVEEEDIKEEE
+115 VDVEQLK
-126 VKEEEVKEEE
+126 K
-136 VKEEEDN
+136 
-143 IEEIKR
+143 

-205 ELEKKDPA
+205 ELEKEDPA
-213 KAQIARNLLVQAKQA
+213 KAQIARSLLAQAKQA

-264 QAQVAAETFIS
+264 QAQVAAETFVS

-321 ALKVEAEPATEPE
+321 APKVEAEPATEPE
-334 KAEENKPEEEASKP
+334 KADENKPEEEASKP

-354 KAPEASAEEFKL
+354 KAPEAPAEEFKL
-366 ERGVAKEVVS
+366 ERGVAKETVS

-414 ALPPRERQRFMKEN
+414 ALPPKERQRFMKEN

-436 RDFNVKNSRRI
+436 RDFNIKNSKRI

>member
-1 MNEEQKKL
+1 MNEEQNKKL
-9 QEEKKDE
+9 QEEKKVE

-27 IVDHKDEAPKTTE
+27 IIDHKDEAPKTTE
-40 ETVKEENLDAE
+40 ETVKEVSEEKDPDKE
-51 VVEVSDEVVQD
+51 VVEVPDEVGQD

-71 ESAEAPVEEKEEEK
+71 ESEEASVEEKEEEK

-90 EEEDTSEK
+90 EKEEGEDPSEEETLEEKKDTEEVTEK
-98 EAVEEEKHKEE
+98 SQEEEKEEAEE
-109 EEEQEE
+109 E
-115 VVEEEDIKEEE
+115 
-126 VKEEEVKEEE
+126 
-136 VKEEEDN
+136 N

-205 ELEKKDPA
+205 ELEKEDPA

-264 QAQVAAETFIS
+264 QAQVAAETFVS

-281 LQDLKDDLAAKVE
+281 LQDLKEDLAAKVE

-321 ALKVEAEPATEPE
+321 APKVEAEAAVESE
-334 KAEENKPEEEASKP
+334 KADENKPKEEVSKP

-354 KAPEASAEEFKL
+354 KAPEAPAEEFKL
-366 ERGVAKEVVS
+366 ERGVAKETVS

-397 AAKAPS
+397 ATKAPT

-414 ALPPRERQRFMKEN
+414 ALPPKERQRFMKEN

-436 RDFNVKNSRRI
+436 RDFNVKNSKRI

>member
-1 MNEEQKKL
+1 MNEEQNKKL

-16 QEVITPAQTGE
+16 QEVIKPEETGE
-27 IVDHKDEAPKTTE
+27 IVDHKDEASKATE
-40 ETVKEENLDAE
+40 EVVPEEKSLDAE

-71 ESAEAPVEEKEEEK
+71 ESAKAPVEEKEEEK

-90 EEEDTSEK
+90 EEEEQ
-98 EAVEEEKHKEE
+98 EEVAEEEDVKEE
-109 EEEQEE
+109 EEVDVEQL
-115 VVEEEDIKEEE
+115 K
-126 VKEEEVKEEE
+126 K
-136 VKEEEDN
+136 
-143 IEEIKR
+143 

-205 ELEKKDPA
+205 ELEKEDPA

-321 ALKVEAEPATEPE
+321 APKVEAEAAVEPE
-334 KAEENKPEEEASKP
+334 KADENKPEEEASKA
-348 EEKAEE
+348 EEKPEE
-354 KAPEASAEEFKL
+354 KAPEAPAEEFKL
-366 ERGVAKEVVS
+366 ERGVAKETVS

-397 AAKAPS
+397 ASKAS
-403 VDKDNVLAKLA
+403 TVNKDNVLAKLA
-414 ALPPRERQRFMKEN
+414 ALPPKERQRFMKEN